1 MGIAL
6 PGAVA
11 AKLAHPDR
19 RVVAVTGDGGFLM
32 NSQELET
39 AVRMA
44 TPFVVLIFNDGG
56 LGLIRWKQMQ
66 QFGRS
71 TYVEFHN
78 MDIVKYAESF
88 GATGYR
94 ITSADEL
101 APVLRKALSSNSLS
115 IIDCPVDASENLLLT
130 QRLGNLPSMPEGQR

>member
-1 MGIAL
+1 
-6 PGAVA
+6 
-11 AKLAHPDR
+11 
-19 RVVAVTGDGGFLM
+19 M